1 MTPGRPTAAL
11 NTIADDSCWTGADER
26 RSARRVQSRLLPRN
40 GSRHGRL
47 DAFGLCQPERG
58 VGGDFYDFVDA
69 GPGCEAVVVGDV
81 CGKGVPAALMAATL
95 QASLRTHYVLASAD
109 LARRLELVN
118 RVFAACTATEHFVSL
133 FVGEYD
139 ETTGR
144 LRYAN
149 CGHVPPIVLRR
160 NLRVDRLEPTTTVLG
175 WFDEWTCGAAETTLV
190 EGDLVLVV
198 SDGVTESMSPAG
210 EFFGD
215 ERLVAAL
222 VANRE
227 RRTSD
232 LVRTIADEARRFRNG
247 VPGDDVT
254 VVAARVRRRATPRI
268 CASAAFPT
276 QADPG
281 E

>member
-1 MTPGRPTAAL
+1 
-11 NTIADDSCWTGADER
+11 
-26 RSARRVQSRLLPRN
+26 LL
-40 GSRHGRL
+40 SS
-47 DAFGLCQPERG
+47 
-58 VGGDFYDFVDA
+58 VDVA
-69 GPGCEAVVVGDV
+69 
-81 CGKGVPAALMAATL
+81 
-95 QASLRTHYVLASAD
+95 Q
-109 LARRLELVN
+109 RLEVVN
-118 RVFAACTATEHFVSL
+118 RVFTASTAAEHFVSL
-133 FVGEYD
+133 FVGEFD
-139 ETTGR
+139 EASGR
-144 LRYAN
+144 LQYAN

-160 NLRVDRLEPTTTVLG
+160 NLRVERLEPTGTVLG
-175 WFDEWTCGAAETTLV
+175 WFDAWSCDTAHTRLH
-190 EGDLVLVV
+190 EGDILLVV

-254 VVAARVRRRATPRI
+254 VVAARVRR
-268 CASAAFPT
+268 SAAPRTCAAAAFHT